1 MTVLV
6 LGGAGYIGSHMVD
19 RLVDQQTDVA
29 VVDNLVKG
37 HRAAVRPEARFYEG
51 DVRDKEFMRS
61 VFKKKKTSM
70 QWSTLRPFLSYRKV
84 WRSHWTTLTTT
95 PLV

>member
-61 VFKKKKTSM
+61 VFKKRKHRCSGP
-70 QWSTLRPFLSYRKV
+70 LCGLFYRTGKYGEA
-84 WRSHWTTLTTT
+84 TGL
-95 PLV
+95 L